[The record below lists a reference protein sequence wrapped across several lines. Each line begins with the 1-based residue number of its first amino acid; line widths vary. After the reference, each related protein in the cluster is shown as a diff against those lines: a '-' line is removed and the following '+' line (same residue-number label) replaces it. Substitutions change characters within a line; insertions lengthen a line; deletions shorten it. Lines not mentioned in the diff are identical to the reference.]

1 MNNHSNAA
9 WRWIGIGALAFAV
22 PLAAS
27 AQQAF
32 TSVSVNLR
40 AGPSTDYPVVAVLG
54 SGQALDVMGCTGG
67 YSWCDVV
74 LPDGLRGWLFSQAL
88 DYAYE
93 QQRVPLATYGAAIG
107 VPIVTFALG
116 SYWSNYYRDRPWYG
130 DRRYWGS
137 RPPPPVQG
145 WRPPPR
151 PRPEWQPQPWR
162 PGPGGPGPGFRPRP
176 ERPQPPGPGF
186 RPPRDDG
193 FRPRPD
199 PGFRPGGQPGPR
211 PEVRPDRPR
220 PQPQPQAQRPFVRAD
235 QGGPRGGPPPGAGRP
250 DRGPRDGGGGG
261 PQRGGGGGG
270 GERRGGGGEGRGEGR
285 GGPGR

>member
-1 MNNHSNAA
+1 MKTIV
-9 WRWIGIGALAFAV
+9 WRWVGVGALALSM
-22 PLAAS
+22 PLAAT

-32 TSVSVNLR
+32 TRISVNLR
-40 AGPSTDYPVVAVLG
+40 AGPAPDYPVVAVLG
-54 SGQALDVMGCTGG
+54 GGQPLDVMGCTGG

-74 LPDGLRGWLFSQAL
+74 LPDGLRGWVFSQGL

-93 QQRVPLATYGAAIG
+93 QQRVPLASYGAVIG

-130 DRRYWGS
+130 DRRWWGS

-145 WRPPPR
+145 WRPPPP
-151 PRPEWQPQPWR
+151 PRPEWRPNPWR

-176 ERPQPPGPGF
+176 DRPPPPGPGM
-186 RPPRDDG
+186 RPPRDEG

-199 PGFRPGGQPGPR
+199 PGIRPPGPR
-211 PEVRPDRPR
+211 PEFRPERPR
-220 PQPQPQAQRPFVRAD
+220 PPQGADFRPQRPNPAMG
-235 QGGPRGGPPPGAGRP
+235 GGPGRPPPGAGRP
-250 DRGPRDGGGGG
+250 DRGPRESGG
-261 PQRGGGGGG
+261 PPGRGG
-270 GERRGGGGEGRGEGR
+270 EHRGGGGEGRGPGEGR

>member
-1 MNNHSNAA
+1 MNQPHRAFR
-9 WRWIGIGALAFAV
+9 RWIGIGALTLVV

-32 TSVSVNLR
+32 TNVSVNLR
-40 AGPSTDYPVVAVLG
+40 AGPSADYPVVAVLG
-54 SGQALDVMGCTGG
+54 GGQSLEVMGCTGG

-93 QQRVPLATYGAAIG
+93 QQRVPLATYGAVIG

-116 SYWSNYYRDRPWYG
+116 NYWSNYYRDRPWYG
-130 DRRYWGS
+130 DRRWWGS

-145 WRPPPR
+145 WRPPPPPRAEWR
-151 PRPEWQPQPWR
+151 PNPWR
-162 PGPGGPGPGFRPRP
+162 PGPGGPGPGYRPRP
-176 ERPQPPGPGF
+176 DRPSPPGPGF

-193 FRPRPD
+193 YRPRPD
-199 PGFRPGGQPGPR
+199 PGFRPGGPGPR
-211 PEVRPDRPR
+211 SEVRPERPR
-220 PQPQPQAQRPFVRAD
+220 PQPRPPQMYVRPD
-235 QGGPRGGPPPGAGRP
+235 GGARGGPPPGAGRP
-250 DRGPRDGGGGG
+250 DRGPREGGG
-261 PQRGGGGGG
+261 PPPGRGGGG
-270 GERRGGGGEGRGEGR
+270 GERRGGEGRGGEGR